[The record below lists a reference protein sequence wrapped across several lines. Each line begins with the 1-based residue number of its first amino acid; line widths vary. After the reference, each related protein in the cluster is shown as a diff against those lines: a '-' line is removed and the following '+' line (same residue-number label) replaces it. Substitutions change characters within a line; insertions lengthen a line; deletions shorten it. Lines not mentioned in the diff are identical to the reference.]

1 MRSQNEMLL
10 LIRNFLQSNGWVLFD
25 RSAAALAFKMYD
37 SAVGK
42 KEAQVY
48 LDGDQYYWRLSGLY
62 ESQGQNILST
72 NSVLIPVEIDVS
84 QLSDFFSQFLE
95 NVESAI
101 ANSFAVRLLH
111 HFGE

>member
-1 MRSQNEMLL
+1 MCSQNEILL
-10 LIRNFLQSNGWVLFD
+10 FVRNYLQSNGWLLFD
-25 RSAAALAFKMYD
+25 RPAAALSFKLYD

-48 LDGDQYYWRLSGLY
+48 FSGDQFNWCLSGLY
-62 ESQGQNILST
+62 QSQGRNILET
-72 NSVLIPVEIDVS
+72 ESVLIPKDCSVHHLAALCFKFV
-84 QLSDFFSQFLE
+84 Q

-111 HFGE
+111 NFGE